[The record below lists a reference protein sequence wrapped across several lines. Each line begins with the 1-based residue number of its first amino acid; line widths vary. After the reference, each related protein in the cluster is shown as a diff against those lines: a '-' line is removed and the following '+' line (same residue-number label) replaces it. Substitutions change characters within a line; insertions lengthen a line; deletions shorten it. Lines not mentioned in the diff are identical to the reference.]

1 MLSGDAAKKALE
13 EEFNLLPYVLDILT
27 SIENTKDQKDELT
40 KKVCLFISFTYL
52 ASIERAVFGLA
63 LGLSSMGVLVLL
75 TSIVL
80 VLLASIIVWED

>member
-40 KKVCLFISFTYL
+40 KKVLLFISFVYFF
-52 ASIERAVFGLA
+52 SQY
-63 LGLSSMGVLVLL
+63 
-75 TSIVL
+75 
-80 VLLASIIVWED
+80 

>member
-40 KKVCLFISFTYL
+40 KKVWLFISFTYL
-52 ASIERAVFGLA
+52 GSIECAVFGSA
-63 LGLSSMGVLVLL
+63 PEVMQLVLL
-75 TSIVL
+75 FGRIRFAKRFGVG
-80 VLLASIIVWED
+80 